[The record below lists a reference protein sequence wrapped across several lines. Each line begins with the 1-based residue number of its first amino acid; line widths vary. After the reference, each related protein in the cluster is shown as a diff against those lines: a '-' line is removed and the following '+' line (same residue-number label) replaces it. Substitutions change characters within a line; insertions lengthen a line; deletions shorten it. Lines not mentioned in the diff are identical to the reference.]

1 MQVAVAILGFGEFER
16 DALSFCV
23 RNALNSDVDYDL
35 CESIEAAD
43 LIVADADASGVIDR
57 IVQAARTPHV
67 VFVGKTDVPGAANHV
82 PRPIDPA
89 RVLRCLDEM
98 AADVMREHI
107 VAWSDTAETPF
118 ETPFNTPVEMPVELP
133 PDVSS
138 RPREPDPRIST
149 KAQVRRAVRRAQRA
163 SAAAATVMTD
173 VLVLDPDDADRGA
186 LSALLERFGFVVHA
200 AADAAQAAELLAQRS
215 YAATFLEVA
224 FDGSD
229 RGAGVELC
237 RRIKESEAAHAL
249 IVVSGRLDPSDQV
262 RARLAGADVHLT
274 KPLSRGDVARSLE
287 GCGVGLPADAR
298 RA

>member
-23 RNALNSDVDYDL
+23 RNALTSDVDYEL
-35 CESIEAAD
+35 CDSIEEAD
-43 LIVADADASGVIDR
+43 LIVADSDSAGVIDR
-57 IVQAARTPHV
+57 IVHAARTPHV
-67 VFVGKTDVPGAANHV
+67 VFVGRTDVPGAVSHV

-107 VAWSDTAETPF
+107 VAWSETAQTPLA
-118 ETPFNTPVEMPVELP
+118 ESIDTPVEMPVEVP
-133 PDVSS
+133 AAP
-138 RPREPDPRIST
+138 EPDPRINT

-163 SAAAATVMTD
+163 GAAAATLMTD
-173 VLVLDPDDADRGA
+173 VLVLDTDDADRA
-186 LSALLERFGFVVHA
+186 VLSGLLERFGFVVHA
-200 AADAAQAAELLAQRS
+200 ATDAAQAAELLGQRS
-215 YAATFLEVA
+215 YAAAFLEVA

-237 RRIKESEAAHAL
+237 RRVKESESALAL

>member
-16 DALSFCV
+16 DALRFCV
-23 RNALNSDVDYDL
+23 RNALTSDVDYEL
-35 CESIEAAD
+35 CESIEEAD

-57 IVQAARTPHV
+57 IVHAARTSHV
-67 VFVGKTDVPGAANHV
+67 VFVGKADVPGAASHV

-107 VAWSDTAETPF
+107 IAWSDTAEAPF
-118 ETPFNTPVEMPVELP
+118 DRPVEMPVEAP
-133 PDVSS
+133 AAPAEV
-138 RPREPDPRIST
+138 DPRINT

-163 SAAAATVMTD
+163 GAAAATQVID
-173 VLVLDPDDADRGA
+173 VLVLDSDDTDRAA

-200 AADAAQAAELLAQRS
+200 CSEVAQAVELLAPRG
-215 YAATFLEVA
+215 YAAAFLEIA
-224 FDGSD
+224 FDSRD
-229 RGAGVELC
+229 HGAGVELC
-237 RRIKESEAAHAL
+237 RRIKETEAAPAL
-249 IVVSGRLDPSDQV
+249 IVVSGRLDPSGQV
-262 RARLAGADVHLT
+262 RARLAGADVNLT

>member
-23 RNALNSDVDYDL
+23 RNALTSDVDYEL
-35 CESIEAAD
+35 CETIEEAD
-43 LIVADADASGVIDR
+43 LIVADADSAGVIER

-98 AADVMREHI
+98 AADVLREHI
-107 VAWSDTAETPF
+107 VAWSETAETPF
-118 ETPFNTPVEMPVELP
+118 DTPVEMPIELP
-133 PDVSS
+133 PDGLG
-138 RPREPDPRIST
+138 RPHEVDPRIST
-149 KAQVRRAVRRAQRA
+149 KAQVRRAVRHAQRA
-163 SAAAATVMTD
+163 GAAAATVMTD
-173 VLVLDPDDADRGA
+173 VLVLDAEDADRA
-186 LSALLERFGFVVHA
+186 SLSALLERFGFIVHA
-200 AADAAQAAELLAQRS
+200 ATEVTQAAEFLGQRS
-215 YAATFLEVA
+215 YAAAFLEVA

-237 RRIKESEAAHAL
+237 RRVKEGEGAHAL

-287 GCGVGLPADAR
+287 SCGVGLPADAR

>member
-23 RNALNSDVDYDL
+23 RNALTSDVDYDL
-35 CESIEAAD
+35 CESIEEAD
-43 LIVADADASGVIDR
+43 LIVADADATGVIDR

-98 AADVMREHI
+98 AADVLREHI
-107 VAWSDTAETPF
+107 VAWSETAETPF
-118 ETPFNTPVEMPVELP
+118 DTPVEMPVELP
-133 PDVSS
+133 PEGSGRAHEV
-138 RPREPDPRIST
+138 DPRIST

-163 SAAAATVMTD
+163 GAAAATLITD
-173 VLVLDPDDADRGA
+173 VLVLDSDDADRAA
-186 LSALLERFGFVVHA
+186 LSALLERFGFAVHA
-200 AADAAQAAELLAQRS
+200 AAEVEQAADLLAQHR
-215 YAATFLEVA
+215 YAAAFLEVA

-237 RRIKESEAAHAL
+237 RRVKETDAALAL

>member
-16 DALSFCV
+16 DALRFCV
-23 RNALNSDVDYDL
+23 RNALTSDVDYEL
-35 CESIEAAD
+35 CEAIEDAD
-43 LIVADADASGVIDR
+43 LIVADADATGVIDR
-57 IVQAARTPHV
+57 IVHAARTPHV
-67 VFVGKTDVPGAANHV
+67 VFVGKTDVPGAVSHV

-89 RVLRCLDEM
+89 RVLRCLDEL

-107 VAWSDTAETPF
+107 VAWSETAQSALDTPF
-118 ETPFNTPVEMPVELP
+118 DTPVEMPVEVPAAPAEL
-133 PDVSS
+133 
-138 RPREPDPRIST
+138 DPRIST

-163 SAAAATVMTD
+163 GAAAATLMTD
-173 VLVLDPDDADRGA
+173 VLVLDADDTDRAA

-200 AADAAQAAELLAQRS
+200 TTDVAQAAELLAQRS
-215 YAATFLEVA
+215 YAAAFLEVA

-229 RGAGVELC
+229 RGAGIELC
-237 RRIKESEAAHAL
+237 RRVKESEAALAL

>member
-23 RNALNSDVDYDL
+23 RNALTSDVDYEL
-35 CESIEAAD
+35 CDSIEQAD
-43 LIVADADASGVIDR
+43 LIVADADASGVIDS

-67 VFVGKTDVPGAANHV
+67 VFVGKTDVPGAVSHV

-107 VAWSDTAETPF
+107 VAWSETAQTPLDTPF
-118 ETPFNTPVEMPVELP
+118 DALVEMPVELP
-133 PDVSS
+133 ADV
-138 RPREPDPRIST
+138 PGTPHETDPRINT

-163 SAAAATVMTD
+163 GAAAATLIID
-173 VLVLDPDDADRGA
+173 ALVLDADAADRAA

-200 AADAAQAAELLAQRS
+200 AANMAQATELLAQHS
-215 YAATFLEVA
+215 YAAAFLEVV

-229 RGAGVELC
+229 SGAGVELC
-237 RRIKESEAAHAL
+237 RRVKETEAALAL
-249 IVVSGRLDPSDQV
+249 IVVTGRLDPSDHV

-274 KPLSRGDVARSLE
+274 KPLGRGDVARSLE

>member
-16 DALSFCV
+16 DALRFCV
-23 RNALNSDVDYDL
+23 RNALTSDVDYEL
-35 CESIEAAD
+35 CESLEEAD

-57 IVQAARTPHV
+57 IVHAARTPHV
-67 VFVGKTDVPGAANHV
+67 VFVGKTDVPGAAGHV

-98 AADVMREHI
+98 AADVIREHI

-118 ETPFNTPVEMPVELP
+118 DHAVEMPADAPAVPSE
-133 PDVSS
+133 V
-138 RPREPDPRIST
+138 DPRIHT

-163 SAAAATVMTD
+163 GAAVATLITD
-173 VLVLDPDDADRGA
+173 VLVLEADDADRWA
-186 LSALLERFGFVVHA
+186 LSALLEQFGFVVHA
-200 AADAAQAAELLAQRS
+200 ASDVAQAGELLAQRS
-215 YAATFLEVA
+215 YAAAFLEIA
-224 FDGSD
+224 FDGTD

-237 RRIKESEAAHAL
+237 RRIKETDAGLAL
-249 IVVSGRLDPSDQV
+249 IIVSGRLDPSDQV

>member
-16 DALSFCV
+16 DALRFCV
-23 RNALNSDVDYDL
+23 RNALTSDVDYEL
-35 CESIEAAD
+35 CEAIEDAD
-43 LIVADADASGVIDR
+43 LIVADADATGVIDR
-57 IVQAARTPHV
+57 IVHAARTPHV
-67 VFVGKTDVPGAANHV
+67 VFVGKTDVPGAASHV

-89 RVLRCLDEM
+89 RVLRCLDEL

-107 VAWSDTAETPF
+107 VAWSETAQSALDTPF
-118 ETPFNTPVEMPVELP
+118 DTPVEMPVELP
-133 PDVSS
+133 TAPAEV
-138 RPREPDPRIST
+138 DPRIST

-163 SAAAATVMTD
+163 GAAAATLMTD
-173 VLVLDPDDADRGA
+173 VLVLDADDTDRAA

-200 AADAAQAAELLAQRS
+200 TTDVAQAAELLTQRS
-215 YAATFLEVA
+215 YAAAFLEVA

-229 RGAGVELC
+229 RGAGIELC
-237 RRIKESEAAHAL
+237 RRVKESEAALAL

>member
-23 RNALNSDVDYDL
+23 RNALTSDVDYQL
-35 CESIEAAD
+35 CESIAEAD

-57 IVQAARTPHV
+57 IVHAARTPHV
-67 VFVGKTDVPGAANHV
+67 VFVGRTEVPGAANQV

-98 AADVMREHI
+98 AADVLREQI

-118 ETPFNTPVEMPVELP
+118 DRPVEMPLEAPAAPAEV
-133 PDVSS
+133 
-138 RPREPDPRIST
+138 DPRINT

-163 SAAAATVMTD
+163 GAAAATLMID
-173 VLVLDPDDADRGA
+173 VLVLDADDADRAA
-186 LSALLERFGFVVHA
+186 LSELLERFGFVVHA
-200 AADAAQAAELLAQRS
+200 AGEVAQATELLTQRS
-215 YAATFLEVA
+215 YAAAFLEVA

-237 RRIKESEAAHAL
+237 RRVKETEAALAL
-249 IVVSGRLDPSDQV
+249 IVVTGRLDPSDQV

-287 GCGVGLPADAR
+287 SCGVGLPADAR
-298 RA
+298 GA

>member
-16 DALSFCV
+16 DALRFCV
-23 RNALNSDVDYDL
+23 RNALTSDVDYEL
-35 CESIEAAD
+35 CEAIEDAD
-43 LIVADADASGVIDR
+43 LIVADADSAGVIDR
-57 IVQAARTPHV
+57 IVHAARTPHV
-67 VFVGKTDVPGAANHV
+67 VFVGRTDVPGAVSHV
-82 PRPIDPA
+82 PRPIDPT

-107 VAWSDTAETPF
+107 VAWSETAQTALDTPF
-118 ETPFNTPVEMPVELP
+118 DTPVEMPVDVPAAP
-133 PDVSS
+133 PEV
-138 RPREPDPRIST
+138 DPRINT

-163 SAAAATVMTD
+163 GAAAATLMTD
-173 VLVLDPDDADRGA
+173 VLVLDADDTDRGA
-186 LSALLERFGFVVHA
+186 LSALLQRFGFVVHA
-200 AADAAQAAELLAQRS
+200 AAEIAQAGELLGQRS
-215 YAATFLEVA
+215 YAAAFLEIA

-237 RRIKESEAAHAL
+237 RRVKESEAAQAL
-249 IVVSGRLDPSDQV
+249 IIVSGRLDPSDQV

-287 GCGVGLPADAR
+287 SCGVGLPADAR

>member
-23 RNALNSDVDYDL
+23 RNALTSDVDYEL
-35 CESIEAAD
+35 CESIEEAD
-43 LIVADADASGVIDR
+43 LIVADADASGVIDQ
-57 IVQAARTPHV
+57 IVHAARTPHV
-67 VFVGKTDVPGAANHV
+67 VFVGKTDVPGAVNHV

-107 VAWSDTAETPF
+107 VAWSETAQTPF
-118 ETPFNTPVEMPVELP
+118 DTPVEMPAEMP
-133 PDVSS
+133 PDASG
-138 RPREPDPRIST
+138 RPPEVDPRINT
-149 KAQVRRAVRRAQRA
+149 KAKVRRAVRRAQRA
-163 SAAAATVMTD
+163 GAAAATLMID
-173 VLVLDPDDADRGA
+173 VLVLDTDDADRAA

-200 AADAAQAAELLAQRS
+200 SAEVARAGELLTQHS
-215 YAATFLEVA
+215 YAAAFLEVA
-224 FDGSD
+224 FDGGD
-229 RGAGVELC
+229 GGAGVELC
-237 RRIKESEAAHAL
+237 RRVKETEAALAL
-249 IVVSGRLDPSDQV
+249 IVVTGRVDPSDQV

>member
-16 DALSFCV
+16 DALRFCV
-23 RNALNSDVDYDL
+23 RNALASDVDYDL
-35 CESIEAAD
+35 CESIEEAD
-43 LIVADADASGVIDR
+43 LIVADADAAGVIDR

-98 AADVMREHI
+98 AADVLREHI
-107 VAWSDTAETPF
+107 IAWSETAETPF
-118 ETPFNTPVEMPVELP
+118 DTPVEMPVEELP
-133 PDVSS
+133 PEGSGRAHEV
-138 RPREPDPRIST
+138 DPRIST

-163 SAAAATVMTD
+163 GAAAATLITD
-173 VLVLDPDDADRGA
+173 VLVLDSDDADLAA
-186 LSALLERFGFVVHA
+186 LSALLERFGFAVHA
-200 AADAAQAAELLAQRS
+200 AAEVAQASDLLAQHH
-215 YAATFLEVA
+215 YAAAVLEVA

-237 RRIKESEAAHAL
+237 RRVKETNAALAL